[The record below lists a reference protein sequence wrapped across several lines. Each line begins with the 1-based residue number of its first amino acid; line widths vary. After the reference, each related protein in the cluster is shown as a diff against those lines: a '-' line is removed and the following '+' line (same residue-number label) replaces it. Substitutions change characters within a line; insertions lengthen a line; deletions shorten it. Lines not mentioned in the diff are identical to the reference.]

1 MPQFSVTLGLEHDAP
16 ESIKN
21 LEDVKRIFNDAQST
35 VNRINDQDPIAD
47 IIEKAQED
55 SDDCILKAYDA
66 LKSFNYAVFRRVV
79 PDEIVRDH
87 EWFDPNFQCKRVVKA
102 FTFADEEN
110 GRVVTDMQNLHE
122 VYTELSGTIESLSRR
137 ITSAEL
143 FLDTEIGSLDERMAE
158 ADRRLESLKKD
169 AEDAN
174 ARHQKAQN
182 DYDDAKAKADSHDTV
197 QFNPIKTIDL
207 AIALNEI
214 KVASSKIKEIKKE
227 KDSIVKMRDEQ
238 SKTRNTMKGQRA
250 GLAQASESLPN
261 HRDQVNQART
271 SVKDTTDK
279 VINTKQR
286 LVEVRMRHLA
296 TISALVDTHF
306 TASLP
311 PSCFATILRIASLA
325 PDELF
330 FPLDT
335 RWLYL
340 YLDELFRTMEKV
352 PERMLVGEVDPDDY
366 GNEEVEPLGKL
377 LKKLQTT
384 NERRREIFQHIVEQY
399 QSDNRRGF

>member
-1 MPQFSVTLGLEHDAP
+1 M
-16 ESIKN
+16 
-21 LEDVKRIFNDAQST
+21 
-35 VNRINDQDPIAD
+35 
-47 IIEKAQED
+47 
-55 SDDCILKAYDA
+55 
-66 LKSFNYAVFRRVV
+66 
-79 PDEIVRDH
+79 
-87 EWFDPNFQCKRVVKA
+87 
-102 FTFADEEN
+102 
-110 GRVVTDMQNLHE
+110 
-122 VYTELSGTIESLSRR
+122 
-137 ITSAEL
+137 
-143 FLDTEIGSLDERMAE
+143 
-158 ADRRLESLKKD
+158 
-169 AEDAN
+169 
-174 ARHQKAQN
+174 
-182 DYDDAKAKADSHDTV
+182 
-197 QFNPIKTIDL
+197 
-207 AIALNEI
+207 
-214 KVASSKIKEIKKE
+214 
-227 KDSIVKMRDEQ
+227 KMRDEQ